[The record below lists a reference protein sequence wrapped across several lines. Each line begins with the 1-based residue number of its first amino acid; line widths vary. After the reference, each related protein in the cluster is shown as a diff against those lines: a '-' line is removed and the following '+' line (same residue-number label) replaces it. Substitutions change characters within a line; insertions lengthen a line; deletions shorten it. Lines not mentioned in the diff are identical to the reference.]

1 MTKNEA
7 MFDGRNLTGPR
18 KAQSQVHP
26 LPVEEPQFKWRVR
39 VDLRQAIDVPQ
50 ISNDILPSLYVE
62 LGWSLY
68 EQSQPED
75 FNKIMSNLVEKNA
88 YPDFNQQLLLHN
100 PPEVKDI
107 SGYLWVTMKDKSK
120 INESLISQFCLPIE
134 ALKPFQPLHLEVV
147 QPRMMKQSPFSV
159 YMSIC
164 LEKPI

>member
-1 MTKNEA
+1 
-7 MFDGRNLTGPR
+7 
-18 KAQSQVHP
+18 
-26 LPVEEPQFKWRVR
+26 
-39 VDLRQAIDVPQ
+39 VPQ

-120 INESLISQFCLPIE
+120 INESLIS
-134 ALKPFQPLHLEVV
+134 
-147 QPRMMKQSPFSV
+147 
-159 YMSIC
+159 
-164 LEKPI
+164 